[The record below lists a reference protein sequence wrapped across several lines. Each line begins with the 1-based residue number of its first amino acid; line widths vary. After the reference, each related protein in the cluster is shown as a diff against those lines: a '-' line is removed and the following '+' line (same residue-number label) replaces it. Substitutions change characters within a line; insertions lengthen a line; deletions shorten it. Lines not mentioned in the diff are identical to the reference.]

1 MKKVMIAAVI
11 LLPLI
16 ILMVLLISG
25 TVVGSVQ
32 HIYVESIEFTEE
44 GTLVLVKDSEE
55 PPQATLSVNVFPR
68 AATNKE
74 VMFSSSD
81 ESVVTVDENG
91 VVYGEDFG
99 EAYIYAQ
106 SAENGSARI
115 ARRVLVTDDV
125 VHEVVFENTVRQLYT
140 GRSAQL
146 TVRVRPQEAADQS
159 IVWSSSD
166 PSVLAV
172 AADGTVT
179 AKKAGTAEITAR
191 SAVNADASAVL
202 QIECKAPVQSVD
214 IADRSAVTLA
224 ERTAVFP
231 QVLFTPAEADEA
243 VAYSVSDE
251 AVASVDGEGNILFKK
266 AGRVTVTATV
276 TDGIGNT
283 ASVSKEYTC
292 TDGYYAEL
300 SFGQDTYTF
309 AYTEDGAV
317 ALSFGGQPSGASKGV
332 EGVTFSQD
340 GVLEYRDGAFYTV
353 GTSKS
358 GVKVTVRAKTYD
370 GQTVSA
376 TCTVVVLRSAEE
388 IGFPKGDALSVST
401 ASLNLAEYIS
411 VSPQDHTDT
420 FVFTADDP
428 QAASVENGILLFK
441 KEGRVI
447 VTVETKNADGETT
460 AQGSFTVNYQKAQA
474 GDVVLTLEET
484 EEASVTMPDL
494 AFGLQSGVIDVRLS
508 DEYTDVTFTVTEGAD
523 VVSVDAVGRVT
534 LLKGGSAVVTVRAAK
549 ADGAVWERQ
558 VLIYS
563 DRAADSIGLSL
574 QDGFATSGKEYAVTA
589 TVSPADALAGKEFRF
604 TADGGARVEYGE
616 PQISEKDGTAVCTV
630 TGRIVFAGAGTVNL
644 TAGVYRGGEWS
655 EGRSVTLRS
664 TYGGLDEGGFTLTQ
678 DGSPVADGAQFTV
691 ANIGES
697 LTFVLGTDFS
707 PADFVPDADSVA
719 VHAEG
724 GFLDAE
730 AVQENGVWKFVL
742 TARKPTD
749 GAATPVTVTVGGRT
763 LTLNVRVDAFAETL
777 QVFADGREPALTE
790 GTQYDTLLPSLT
802 FTVRLGRSDGAAVT
816 QQKVLWE
823 FGGQSGEAACTGG
836 ECRITVPVAEN
847 ASDSL
852 VFTSGD
858 GKARFSVQLERL
870 AALEDIGVVFR
881 YTTAQGMQASA
892 GQFES
897 IRSLTE
903 TELRF
908 PSAMQNSISLQIVLP
923 LDLLGAYSDET
934 FASLFAVNVP
944 SGWGVAYEGELQTAI
959 LTPPS
964 GAVSFRADAVLR
976 HAGTLD
982 VTFTLVRSGIR
993 GIEFVGYDR
1002 TIESVFLGSQQ
1013 VRVFAK
1019 HSYYDGKTVDYY
1031 KIPLTVTD
1039 ADGSGGAMD
1048 LVQFSLVPYKGGAA
1062 DTAQQGTEQSGRSV
1076 FYGGKTYEI
1085 QADGSLVCKDDSSV
1099 AVTADGKNTAGVPFV
1114 DPYTEQGY
1122 LRIYFGSFGGLNE
1135 EDVQSDAFGDFGEEL
1150 DARTAESGT
1159 FLKITASDGAE
1170 GGVSESYNFNV
1181 MNDPSGAT
1189 LVNVVDAAGYLN
1201 NKYVVLQTSLYHDA
1215 ELSEPEKTERAA
1227 QILTSTDSGQL
1238 SKTLTYGNGFS
1249 VNFGAFNASVGENIG
1264 LSQGKVYNAV
1274 LKGTT
1279 ASAGDSK
1286 ENFNIYFTG
1295 TRFYY
1300 CDIQACHKGISVSGT
1315 TYIKNCVFR
1324 YHEDSSV
1331 YIYLA
1336 GTAYVENVF
1345 IIDGGDVAMEYTTG
1359 TFKFNGFVDGI
1370 NFKNRNDLKEVTLG
1384 IESAAESILNTLKTS
1399 YSSYIWYDAGG
1410 DLYANI
1416 VAANISTF
1424 NNHTVGGADFYEQ
1437 ESGEY
1442 VNLSPEK
1449 GVVKTDPQTGL
1460 SLLYEETRVIFVVTV
1475 DIALLTYENQGEDS
1489 FIGYNCQYKDVNG
1502 SRTLNTDHIA
1512 WHAQRVHRDLSLV
1525 PQTGGSYG
1533 WELADHTEKLQASL
1547 GA

>member
-74 VMFSSSD
+74 VVFSSSD

-191 SAVNADASAVL
+191 SAVNADAFAVL

-214 IADRSAVTLA
+214 IADRSAVTFA

-251 AVASVDGEGNILFKK
+251 AVASVDGAGNILFKK

-309 AYTEDGAV
+309 VYTEDGAV

-370 GQTVSA
+370 GQAVSA

-460 AQGSFTVNYQKAQA
+460 AQASFTVNYQKAQA

-534 LLKGGSAVVTVRAAK
+534 PLKGGSAVMTVRAEK
-549 ADGAVWERQ
+549 ADGTVWERQ
-558 VLIYS
+558 VHIYS

-616 PQISEKDGTAVCTV
+616 PQISEKDGTIVCTV

-644 TAGVYRGGEWS
+644 TAGIYRGGEWS

-678 DGSPVADGAQFTV
+678 DGSPVADGEQFTV

-742 TARKPTD
+742 TARKTTD

-816 QQKVLWE
+816 QQKVL
-823 FGGQSGEAACTGG
+823 
-836 ECRITVPVAEN
+836 
-847 ASDSL
+847 
-852 VFTSGD
+852 
-858 GKARFSVQLERL
+858 RFSVQLERL

-934 FASLFAVNVP
+934 FASLFAVSVP

-1039 ADGSGGAMD
+1039 ADGSGSAMD

-1135 EDVQSDAFGDFGEEL
+1135 EDVQNDAFGDFGEEL

-1227 QILTSTDSGQL
+1227 QILTSTNSGQL

-1249 VNFGAFNASVGENIG
+1249 VNFGAYNASVGENIG

-1300 CDIQACHKGISVSGT
+1300 CDIQACHKGLSVSGSNP

-1324 YHEDSSV
+1324 YHEDSSI
-1331 YIYLA
+1331 YIYQT

-1345 IIDGGDVAMEYTTG
+1345 IIDGGDVAMEYKTG
-1359 TFKFNGFVDGI
+1359 TFKLKGFVDGI
-1370 NFKNRNDLKEVTLG
+1370 NFKNSNDLKEITLG
-1384 IESAAESILNTLKTS
+1384 MEFLANMVMNKLKSS
-1399 YSSYIWYDAGG
+1399 YSSYIWYDAGEE
-1410 DLYANI
+1410 LYANI
-1416 VAANISTF
+1416 VVASIGPERGVDFCDSASGAYTTF
-1424 NNHTVGGADFYEQ
+1424 ELKQ
-1437 ESGEY
+1437 GE
-1442 VNLSPEK
+1442 VQ
-1449 GVVKTDPQTGL
+1449 TDAGTGM
-1460 SLLYEETRVIFVVTV
+1460 SLLYENMLLVKILLVTYKNT
-1475 DIALLTYENQGEDS
+1475 DDTANGDYS

-1525 PQTGGSYG
+1525 PQTDGSYG